1 MLKAGSY
8 NILVVEDEKIIR
20 EGIAGS
26 LREVREFAVQTAE
39 NGMRGM
45 DILEKT
51 AVHGVV
57 LDIKMPRMDGL
68 ELLEWVRDRNL
79 GAAIFILSGYDD
91 FEYVQRAL
99 LAGADDYIL
108 KPATPEKIKD
118 IAERLLEA
126 IREKEKVFSD
136 WREMELQVEES
147 RKLLKDRFFLEL
159 VEAAPDERSWK
170 EKAEYLRL
178 QCRDLSKMF
187 TAAVIELD
195 VEELK
200 QKYSRR
206 EEVYQVMIR
215 KIETVIEEK
224 CGAAGADFFHPR
236 TAVFVLLLPVDDPS
250 AVVEGIRNDLESI
263 LSLHITAGIGSGYA
277 GIQGIRE
284 SYQQAV
290 HALQYK
296 VVLGKHEVY
305 RFSELRQEMHWV
317 PADVDSGRFELA
329 VQTGQTD
336 EAKRMINGTI
346 DSYRNPSRGGSL
358 FPLYAECLKYIS
370 LLLGVLMDLREIPV
384 HKNKGLHLGSPK
396 LLVEKLFDQ
405 DTIGK
410 VRDYLLKLTEETAS
424 LAVRE
429 KGQRH
434 NTVVERV
441 KKIIH
446 ESYTGEL
453 DNRKIAEELEL
464 SPNYMGQVFKSGTGK
479 SIKEYITLVR
489 IEAAKKLLRN
499 SRMMVY
505 EIAFQTGFKDEHYF
519 SSVFKTATGMSPSEF
534 REL

>member
-1 MLKAGSY
+1 MTEAGTY

-26 LREVREFAVQTAE
+26 LREVREFSVQTAE
-39 NGMRGM
+39 NGVRAME
-45 DILEKT
+45 ILEKT
-51 AVHGVV
+51 AVHGIV

-68 ELLEWVRDRNL
+68 ELLEWIRDRNL
-79 GAAIFILSGYDD
+79 GATIFIVSGYDD
-91 FEYVQRAL
+91 FEYVQCAL
-99 LAGADDYIL
+99 KAGADDYIL
-108 KPATPEKIKD
+108 KPATPEKMKE
-118 IAERLLEA
+118 IAERFLA
-126 IREKEKVFSD
+126 RIREKEKVFYD
-136 WREMELQVEES
+136 WREMERRVEES
-147 RKLLKDRFFLEL
+147 KKLLKDRFFLEL
-159 VEAAPDERSWK
+159 MEAAPDEQTWK
-170 EKAEYLRL
+170 EKTEYLKL
-178 QCRDLSKMF
+178 NCRDLSEMV

-195 VEELK
+195 GEELK

-206 EEVYQVMIR
+206 EQVYQVMIQ
-215 KIETVIEEK
+215 KVEGIIGDT

-236 TAVFVLLLPVDDPS
+236 STVFVLLLPGNDLS
-250 AVVEGIRNDLESI
+250 AVVEEIRNSLESL
-263 LSLHITAGIGSGYA
+263 LSLHVTAGIGNGYA
-277 GIQGIRE
+277 GIQGIWE
-284 SYQQAV
+284 SYQQAI

-329 VQTGQTD
+329 VQTGQAD
-336 EAKRMINGTI
+336 EAKRMINATI
-346 DSYRNPSRGGSL
+346 DLYRNPSRGGSL

-384 HKNKGLHLGSPK
+384 NKSKGLHLGSPK

-405 DTIGK
+405 DTVGK
-410 VRDYLLKLTEETAS
+410 VRDYLLKLTGETAS

-434 NTVVERV
+434 NTVVEGV

-446 ESYTGEL
+446 EGYTGEL
-453 DNRKIAEELEL
+453 DNRKIAEELEM
-464 SPNYMGQVFKSGTGK
+464 SPNYMGQVFKNGTGK
-479 SIKEYITLVR
+479 SIKEYITFVR

-519 SSVFKTATGMSPSEF
+519 SSVFKTATGMSPSEY